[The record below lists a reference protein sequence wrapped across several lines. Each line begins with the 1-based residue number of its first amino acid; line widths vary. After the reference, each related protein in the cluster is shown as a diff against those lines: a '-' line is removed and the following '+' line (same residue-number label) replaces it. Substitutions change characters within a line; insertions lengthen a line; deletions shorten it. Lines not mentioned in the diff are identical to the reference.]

1 MATFPEVL
9 AEIRRSALSPAE
21 KGDRFERLILQL
33 FRGDPLYRQEYRRV
47 WLWGDWPDRPHGD
60 LGIDL
65 VAERAD
71 GDGYAAIQCKCYE
84 EGASVSK
91 EDVRAFLAAS
101 GSKMFTARFFITT
114 GSLGGAPL
122 TQLGAADNPRV
133 SILYSS
139 DLAERDFHW
148 ATLEERV
155 DATRHIGEKFT
166 PRADQTEAVRN
177 TLGGL
182 YGQWRVPDEW
192 PGAEPG
198 NREASGRVGDDL
210 CDRGQVLMPCGTGK
224 TFTALQIAE
233 QASLNGGGG
242 RFFRVLYLLPSISL
256 LQQTMREWA
265 EQKSLRLRFV
275 GVCSDVTAGKAKD
288 EIGDFTELEI
298 PVTTDPERIGTALS
312 KPYRGTDMLVTFST
326 YHSIRLISDAQREA
340 GAPPFD
346 LMFCDEAHRTTGA
359 QVIADRGD
367 HRGTSVFL
375 MPHHDR
381 FVAAKKRVYM
391 TATPKIWSAKSESS
405 YRKAEVFS
413 MDDESQFGP
422 VFYKMKFSEAI
433 DAGLLSDYYLVGLT
447 IDPAWKEKVAGMELH
462 SELTAGEQAKLYGA
476 VKGVSFDENDVPHLR
491 RSISFTNTIKRS
503 LQHQLSME
511 TASERLREMALE
523 NNGALPHRVSTEH
536 IDGKTKANIRRQR
549 LDWLKEPEDDECRI
563 VTNARCLSEG
573 VDVPT
578 LDAALFMSPKH
589 SAIDIVQQVGRV
601 MRKAPGKT
609 HGYIVVPIMLAEGD
623 TAQDA
628 LRKSEDYA
636 TIIKVVRAL
645 RSHDDNIDQL
655 INQNRFSEKLRLV
668 PVPASFGDTDTELT
682 TREREEA
689 IQTVLFAPDD
699 LIEAM
704 NVLVFQDCGD
714 RQYWAKW
721 AKDVG
726 EQTIALQN
734 KILTHFSISEP
745 AKKRFD
751 KFMTGIHKTI
761 SPNMTAREATG
772 MLTQHLVTK
781 PVFDAFFENYKFS
794 SSNPVSNIMSDVI
807 DEIVAQ
813 DLLSNLNQSMM
824 PFYESVQKRI
834 RGITDPITR
843 HEVLKE
849 LYETFLTTAFPEE
862 TERLGIVYTPVE
874 IVDWLLR
881 SSEEIL
887 RQEFDINLSSND
899 VNIIDPFTGTGTFLT
914 RLIESNLISNE
925 QLEHKYSQELF
936 AIDILPTAYY
946 LSAINI
952 EEAYHGRKMIKENNL
967 IYTPFPG
974 IVWGDTLVQTTDG
987 SSNFQPGM
995 FGMKESN
1002 TTVLNTISRK
1012 EISVILG
1019 NPPWRAG
1026 QKSITDENP
1035 NPRRQ
1040 SIYDRVTQTYVN
1052 KSTTSLKKGLYD
1064 LYLQSLRWASDRIGV
1079 KGVIAFVINGGWLDG
1094 SAATGVRACLR
1105 EEFSTIYIYNLRG
1118 NARLSGEARRKEGGN
1133 VFGGGT
1139 RATVVM
1145 MVLVKNPSKSTNQIF
1160 YKDIGDYLS
1169 TKTKLKKVKIST
1181 SIKGTNWDTIIPNN
1195 RYDWIN
1201 QTKEAFSE
1209 FQPIGD
1215 KPTKS
1220 RKANTAI
1227 FRLYTTGL
1235 NSARDLWAYS
1245 GNFTELQH
1253 RTKAM
1258 VEFYNKQIS
1267 SQNLYPEKNDSI
1279 IKWHKSLMDKLRRQ
1293 SYGHFDYNLIRISAY
1308 RPFYPQYLHYDS
1320 TFNWAQ
1326 GQLDKIFPARNT
1338 KNLILNISG
1347 KGAQKLDAFMTTH
1360 TPDFHLTGGGG
1371 QVFSRILYLPSESND
1386 MYNGQTWRQ
1395 RILRHDGESD
1405 TRFQS
1410 CSPHAGVSALEVPEN
1425 RGRTARGYL

>member
-1 MATFPEVL
+1 M
-9 AEIRRSALSPAE
+9 
-21 KGDRFERLILQL
+21 
-33 FRGDPLYRQEYRRV
+33 
-47 WLWGDWPDRPHGD
+47 
-60 LGIDL
+60 
-65 VAERAD
+65 
-71 GDGYAAIQCKCYE
+71 
-84 EGASVSK
+84 
-91 EDVRAFLAAS
+91 
-101 GSKMFTARFFITT
+101 
-114 GSLGGAPL
+114 
-122 TQLGAADNPRV
+122 
-133 SILYSS
+133 
-139 DLAERDFHW
+139 
-148 ATLEERV
+148 
-155 DATRHIGEKFT
+155 
-166 PRADQTEAVRN
+166 
-177 TLGGL
+177 
-182 YGQWRVPDEW
+182 
-192 PGAEPG
+192 
-198 NREASGRVGDDL
+198 
-210 CDRGQVLMPCGTGK
+210 
-224 TFTALQIAE
+224 
-233 QASLNGGGG
+233 
-242 RFFRVLYLLPSISL
+242 
-256 LQQTMREWA
+256 
-265 EQKSLRLRFV
+265 

-298 PVTTDPERIGTALS
+298 PVTTDPERIGEALS
-312 KPYRGTDMLVTFST
+312 RPYRGMDMLVAFST
-326 YHSIRLISDAQREA
+326 YHSIRLISDAQRHA

-359 QVIADRGD
+359 QLIADRD
-367 HRGTSVFL
+367 DDRGTSVFL

-381 FVAAKKRVYM
+381 FVEAEKRVYM

-433 DAGLLSDYYLVGLT
+433 DKGLLSDYYLVGLT
-447 IDPAWKEKVAGMELH
+447 IDPAWKKQVSGMGLDPG
-462 SELTAGEQAKLYGA
+462 LAAGEQAKLYGA

-491 RSISFTNTIKRS
+491 RSLSFTNTIKRS
-503 LQHQLSME
+503 LQHQVSME
-511 TASERLREMALE
+511 TASERLWEMALE
-523 NNGALPHRVSTEH
+523 NNKTPPYRVRTQH
-536 IDGKTKANIRRQR
+536 IEGRTKANIRRQR

-573 VDVPT
+573 VDMPT

-668 PVPASFGDTDTELT
+668 PVPAAFGEGDTELT

-689 IQTVLFAPDD
+689 IQEALFAPDE

-734 KILTHFSISEP
+734 KILSHFSISEP

-751 KFMTGIHKTI
+751 QFMTGIHKTV
-761 SPNMTAREATG
+761 SPNMTVPEATG
-772 MLTQHLVTK
+772 MLAQHLVTK
-781 PVFDAFFENYKFS
+781 PVFDAFFENYEFS
-794 SSNPVSNIMSDVI
+794 ANNPVSQIMNDVI
-807 DEIVAQ
+807 QEIVAQ
-813 DLLSNLNQSMM
+813 DMLSKLQQSLS

-834 RGITDPITR
+834 RGITDPTTR

-881 SSEEIL
+881 SSEEVL
-887 RQEFDINLSSND
+887 MQEFDINLGDDN

-914 RLIESNLISNE
+914 RLIENKLISDDN
-925 QLEHKYSQELF
+925 LEHKYSEELF

-952 EEAYHGRKMIKENNL
+952 EEAYHGRKMIGGHYPT
-967 IYTPFPG
+967 YTPFPG
-974 IVWGDTLVQTTDG
+974 IAWGDTLVQSTDG
-987 SSNFQPGM
+987 NHSFQPGM
-995 FGMKESN
+995 FGMEETN
-1002 TTVLNTISRK
+1002 TTVLNTINRK
-1012 EISVILG
+1012 TVSVVLG

-1026 QKSITDENP
+1026 QKSITDDNP
-1035 NPRRQ
+1035 NPKRQ
-1040 SIYDRVTQTYVN
+1040 AIYDRVTQTYVD

-1064 LYLQSLRWASDRIGV
+1064 LYLQSLRWASDRIGE
-1079 KGVIAFVINGGWLDG
+1079 KGIIAFVINGGWLDG
-1094 SAATGVRACLR
+1094 NAATGVRACLR
-1105 EEFSTIYIYNLRG
+1105 EEFQTIYIYNLRG

-1133 VFGGGT
+1133 VFGNGT

-1145 MVLVKNPSKSTNQIF
+1145 MVLVKNPRKSTSQIF

-1169 TKTKLKKVKIST
+1169 TKAKLEKVELST
-1181 SIKGTNWDTIIPNN
+1181 SIKSTTWETIIPNS

-1201 QTKEAFSE
+1201 QTKEGFSE
-1209 FQPIGD
+1209 YQAIGD
-1215 KPTKS
+1215 KNTKS
-1220 RKANTAI
+1220 GKDNTAI

-1235 NSARDLWAYS
+1235 NSARDFWAYS
-1245 GNFTELQH
+1245 GNFKELQH
-1253 RTKAM
+1253 RTKKM
-1258 VEFYNKQIS
+1258 VEFYNQQIS
-1267 SQNLYPEKNDSI
+1267 EQNLYPDKDNST
-1279 IKWHKSLMDKLRRQ
+1279 IKWHKSLMDNFKRKTY
-1293 SYGHFDYNLIRISAY
+1293 SSFEYNLIRVSTY

-1320 TFNWAQ
+1320 TFNWAH
-1326 GQLDKIFPARNT
+1326 GQLDKIFPSKNS

-1347 KGAQKLDAFMTTH
+1347 KSAQSFDIFMTKN

-1371 QVFSRILYLPSESND
+1371 KVFSRISYLPSESND
-1386 MYNGQTWRQ
+1386 LYDGQNRRQ
-1395 RILRHDGESD
+1395 RILRHDGEND

-1410 CSPHAGVSALEVPEN
+1410 CSPRAGVSALEVSEN

>member
-9 AEIRRSALSPAE
+9 AEIRRSALSSAE

-33 FRGDPLYRQEYRRV
+33 FRQDPLYRQEYRRV

-84 EGASVSK
+84 EGATVSK

-101 GSKMFTARFFITT
+101 GAKMFTARFFITT

-122 TQLGAADNPRV
+122 TQLEGADNPRV

-148 ATLEERV
+148 ATLAERV

-166 PRADQTEAVRN
+166 PRADQAEAVRK

-182 YGQWRVPDEW
+182 YGQWRIPDGW

-198 NREASGRVGDDL
+198 NRDSSGREGDDL

-233 QASLNGGGG
+233 QASLNGGG
-242 RFFRVLYLLPSISL
+242 RPFRVLYLLPSISL

-298 PVTTDPERIGTALS
+298 PVTTDPKRIGEALS
-312 KPYRGTDMLVTFST
+312 KSYRETDMLVTFST
-326 YHSIRLISDAQREA
+326 YHSIRLISDAQRDA

-359 QVIADRGD
+359 QLIADRGD
-367 HRGTSVFL
+367 DRGMSVFL

-381 FVAAKKRVYM
+381 FVEAEKRVYM
-391 TATPKIWSAKSESS
+391 TATPKIWSAKSETS

-447 IDPAWKEKVAGMELH
+447 IDPAWKEKVAGMGLHPELA
-462 SELTAGEQAKLYGA
+462 AGEQAKLYGA

-503 LQHQLSME
+503 RQHQLSME
-511 TASERLREMALE
+511 TASERLREMALAD
-523 NNGALPHRVSTEH
+523 NKAPPHRVRTEH
-536 IDGKTKANIRRQR
+536 IDGKTKANIRRQH

-563 VTNARCLSEG
+563 ITNARCLSEG

-623 TAQDA
+623 TAKDA

-668 PVPASFGDTDTELT
+668 PIPASFGDPDTELT
-682 TREREEA
+682 TEERNQA
-689 IQTVLFAPDD
+689 IQDVLFAPDD

-734 KILTHFSISEP
+734 KILSHLKTSES
-745 AKKRFD
+745 ARARFD
-751 KFMTGIHKTI
+751 QFMTGIHETM
-761 SPNMTAREATG
+761 SPNMTEREAAG
-772 MLTQHLVTK
+772 MLSQHLVTQ
-781 PVFDAFFENYKFS
+781 PVFDAFFENYEFS
-794 SSNPVSNIMSDVI
+794 AHNPVSQIMNDVI
-807 DEIVAQ
+807 KEIVAQ
-813 DLLSNLNQSMM
+813 DMLSDLKRSLA

-834 RGITDPITR
+834 RGITDPTTR

-849 LYETFLTTAFPEE
+849 LYETFLKTAFPDL
-862 TERLGIVYTPVE
+862 TDKLGVVYTPVE
-874 IVDWLLR
+874 IVDWLLH
-881 SSEEIL
+881 SADDALHQEFGVGLGDKEVEIL
-887 RQEFDINLSSND
+887 
-899 VNIIDPFTGTGTFLT
+899 DPFSGTGTFLT
-914 RLIESNLISNE
+914 RLIESDLIPDENLDY
-925 QLEHKYSQELF
+925 KYENKLS

-952 EEAYHGRKMIKENNL
+952 EEAYHGRKMVTDKKSPYE
-967 IYTPFPG
+967 PFPG
-974 IVWGDTLVQTTDG
+974 IALGDTFTLISDEEEIKLG
-987 SSNFQPGM
+987 R
-995 FGMKESN
+995 FGIQENN
-1002 TTVLNTISRK
+1002 TPKLNNINQKNIR
-1012 EISVILG
+1012 VILS
-1019 NPPWRAG
+1019 NPPWRAW
-1026 QKSITDENP
+1026 QRDATDQNP
-1035 NPRRQ
+1035 NKP
-1040 SIYDRVTQTYVN
+1040 YDHIDKRITNTYASRT
-1052 KSTTSLKKGLYD
+1052 KSKKMSLYD
-1064 LYLQSLRWASDRIGV
+1064 TYLKGLRWASDRLSD
-1079 KGVIAFVINGGWLDG
+1079 KGVLAFVTNGGWLDG
-1094 SAATGVRACLR
+1094 VAATGVRACLI
-1105 EEFSTIYIYNLRG
+1105 EEFGSIYCYNLRG
-1118 NARLSGEARRKEGGN
+1118 KIPSTPEEGGN
-1133 VFGGGT
+1133 VFSVKVSVT
-1139 RATVVM
+1139 M
-1145 MVLVKNPSKSTNQIF
+1145 LILVKRKLEKTPCKIF
-1160 YKDIGDYLS
+1160 YTESADYLS
-1169 TKTKLKKVKIST
+1169 GKDKLQTLKDCKSL
-1181 SIKGTNWDTIIPNN
+1181 TNILWQTIEPDGQNN
-1195 RYDWIN
+1195 WIN
-1201 QTKEAFSE
+1201 QTDKNYSYY
-1209 FQPIGD
+1209 QPIGD
-1215 KPTKS
+1215 KDTKENKS
-1220 RKANTAI
+1220 NAGI
-1227 FRLYTTGL
+1227 FRLYSGGIKT
-1235 NSARDLWAYS
+1235 NRDLYAYS
-1245 GNFTELQH
+1245 CDLDELQI
-1253 RTKAM
+1253 RTKQM
-1258 VEFYNKQIS
+1258 MYFYNYQIKSGKISNPEQDKQ
-1267 SQNLYPEKNDSI
+1267 I
-1279 IKWHKSLMDKLRRQ
+1279 IKWHEGSLKKLRGRQ
-1293 SYGHFDYNLIRISAY
+1293 QSHYDSDQFRQVVY
-1308 RPFYPQYLHYDS
+1308 RPFYIQFVHYS
-1320 TFNWAQ
+1320 SLFNWTHYKM
-1326 GQLDKIFPARNT
+1326 DRIFPFGDSQ
-1338 KNLILNISG
+1338 NLVINLSG
-1347 KGAQKLDAFMTTH
+1347 KGAQIFDAFMTNY
-1360 TPDFHLTGGGG
+1360 TPELHLVGGGG
-1371 QVFSRILYLPSESND
+1371 AGIFETGISFY
-1386 MYNGQTWRQ
+1386 QTS
-1395 RILRHDGESD
+1395 L
-1405 TRFQS
+1405 F
-1410 CSPHAGVSALEVPEN
+1410 A
-1425 RGRTARGYL
+1425 